1 MKFYKALFENKVDL
15 VFSFPKNKMVP
26 LLTGSLDLI
35 HGGFADGSRLNLMYY
50 F

>member
-15 VFSFPKNKMVP
+15 VFSFPKMVP

-35 HGGFADGSRLNLMYY
+35 HGGFADGSRLNPMYY